1 MSLMLKL
8 SAIALVG
15 TSLIAATNAEVEAFL
30 TKQISANPS
39 VKTLKVKVVDKKALK
54 SPKGWDAM
62 VLNLKA
68 TVKQGKSERPIT
80 QRMVY
85 FVSGD
90 YLTSDLTNIK
100 TGEQLKNSIAP
111 DFKPEY
117 YKKSNLIYGN
127 ENAEHKV
134 AIFSDPLCPFCRKFV
149 PKAINYMKKYPNKF
163 AVYYY
168 HLPLVS
174 LHPASIALTKAALVA
189 EFQGRKDAVLGMYKT
204 KIGARE
210 KDNQKILDAYNK
222 MIGAKITLKDIAAKE
237 VKKHSA
243 FDMEVAQS
251 MMVNGTPTMFFDGR
265 KDATKA
271 KFRAVKV
278 K

>member
-8 SAIALVG
+8 SAIALLG
-15 TSLIAATNAEVEAFL
+15 TSLFGASNSEVEAFL
-30 TKQISANPS
+30 KKQIGSNPAI
-39 VKTLKVKVVDKKALK
+39 KTLEVKVVDKKPLK
-54 SPKGWDAM
+54 DPKGWDAM
-62 VLNLKA
+62 VINLKA
-68 TVKQGKSERPIT
+68 TVKQGNSERPIT

-85 FVSGD
+85 FVNGD
-90 YLTSDLTNIK
+90 YLTADLTNIK

-111 DFKPEY
+111 DFKPEF

-149 PKAINYMKKYPNKF
+149 PESVNYMKKYPNKF
-163 AVYYY
+163 AIYYY

-174 LHPASIALTKAALVA
+174 LHPAAVALTKAAVA
-189 EFQGRKDAVLGMYKT
+189 AELQGHKNTVLEMYKVEV
-204 KIGARE
+204 GGRE
-210 KDNQKILDAYNK
+210 KDNQKILDAFNK
-222 MIGAKITLKDIAAKE
+222 QLGTKITLKDIETPA
-237 VKKHSA
+237 VKKHAA
-243 FDMEVAQS
+243 FDMDVAQNL
-251 MMVNGTPTMFFDGR
+251 MVNGTPTMFFDGK
-265 KDATKA
+265 KDNTKA

>member
-8 SAIALVG
+8 SAIALLG

-30 TKQISANPS
+30 TKQIGGNPAI
-39 VKTLKVKVVDKKALK
+39 KTLEVKVVDKKALK
-54 SPKGWDAM
+54 SPRGWDA
-62 VLNLKA
+62 VVINLKA
-68 TVKQGKSERPIT
+68 TVKQGGSERPVT

-85 FVSGD
+85 FVSGN

-117 YKKSNLIYGN
+117 YKKSNLVYGN

-149 PKAINYMKKYPNKF
+149 PEAINYMKKYPSKF

-174 LHPASIALTKAALVA
+174 LHPAAVALTKAAVA
-189 EFQGRKDAVLGMYKT
+189 AELEGRKDTVLEMYKVQ
-204 KIGARE
+204 IGGRE
-210 KDNQKILDAYNK
+210 KDNQKILDAFNK
-222 MIGAKITLKDIAAKE
+222 QLGTKITLKDIETPA
-237 VKKHSA
+237 VKKHAA
-243 FDMEVAQS
+243 FDMEVSQS
-251 MMVNGTPTMFFDGR
+251 MMVNGTPTMFFDGK
-265 KDATKA
+265 KDASKA

>member
-15 TSLIAATNAEVEAFL
+15 SSLFAASSAEVETFL
-30 TKQISANPS
+30 KKQIGANPS
-39 VKTLKVKVVDKKALK
+39 IKTLNVKVVDKKALK

-62 VLNLKA
+62 IVNLNA
-68 TVKQGKSERPIT
+68 TVKQGKSERPVT

-111 DFKPEY
+111 DFKPEF
-117 YKKSNLIYGN
+117 YKKENLIFGN
-127 ENAEHKV
+127 VNAEHKV
-134 AIFSDPLCPFCRKFV
+134 AIFSDPLCPFCRRFV
-149 PKAINYMKKYPNKF
+149 PGALEYMKKYPTKF

-168 HLPLVS
+168 HLPLAS
-174 LHPASIALTKAALVA
+174 LHPASVALTKAAVA
-189 EFQGRKDAVLGMYKT
+189 AELEGRQGVTLEMYKVN
-204 KIGARE
+204 INARE
-210 KDNQKILDAYNK
+210 KNEQKIIDAFNK
-222 MIGAKITLKDIAAKE
+222 KLGTKISLKDIHSDA
-237 VKKHSA
+237 VNKHTSS
-243 FDMEVAQS
+243 DMNIAQT
-251 MMVNGTPTMFFDGR
+251 MMVNGTPTMYFDGK
-265 KDATKA
+265 KDASKS
-271 KFRAVKV
+271 KYKAVKV

>member
-8 SAIALVG
+8 SAIALLG
-15 TSLIAATNAEVEAFL
+15 TSLTAATNAEVEAFL
-30 TKQISANPS
+30 TKQIGANPS
-39 VKTLKVKVVDKKALK
+39 VKTLEVKVVDKKALK

-111 DFKPEY
+111 DFKSEY
-117 YKKSNLIYGN
+117 YKESNLIYGN
-127 ENAEHKV
+127 ANAEHKV
-134 AIFSDPLCPFCRKFV
+134 AIFSDPLCPFCRRFV
-149 PKAINYMKKYPNKF
+149 PKAIEYMKKYPSKF
-163 AVYYY
+163 ALYYY

-174 LHPASIALTKAALVA
+174 LHPASVALTKAALVA
-189 EFQGRKDAVLGMYKT
+189 ESQGHKDAVLGMYKVE
-204 KIGARE
+204 IGARE
-210 KDNQKILDAYNK
+210 KDTQKILDAFNK
-222 MIGAKITLKDIAAKE
+222 QLGTKITLKDIEKPAI
-237 VKKHSA
+237 KKHSA
-243 FDMEVAQS
+243 FDMEVAQN
-251 MMVNGTPTMFFDGR
+251 MMVNGTPTMFFDGK

>member
-8 SAIALVG
+8 SAIALLG
-15 TSLIAATNAEVEAFL
+15 TSLAAASNSEVEAFL
-30 TKQISANPS
+30 TKQIGGNPS
-39 VKTLKVKVVDKKALK
+39 IKTLKVKVVDKKALK

-62 VLNLKA
+62 VINLKA

-90 YLTSDLTNIK
+90 YLTTDLTNIK

-111 DFKPEY
+111 DFKAEF

-149 PKAINYMKKYPNKF
+149 PKAIEYMKKYPTKF
-163 AVYYY
+163 AIYYY

-174 LHPASIALTKAALVA
+174 LHPASVALTKAATAAKL
-189 EFQGRKDAVLGMYKT
+189 EGRKETVLEMYKVQ
-204 KIGARE
+204 IGARE
-210 KDNQKILDAYNK
+210 SDNQKILDAFNK
-222 MIGAKITLKDIAAKE
+222 QLGTKITLKDIEASA
-237 VKKHSA
+237 VKKHAA

-251 MMVNGTPTMFFDGR
+251 MMVNGTPTMFFDGK
-265 KDATKA
+265 KDASKA
-271 KFRAVKV
+271 KFKAVKV

>member
-1 MSLMLKL
+1 MLKL
-8 SAIALVG
+8 SAIALLG
-15 TSLIAATNAEVEAFL
+15 SSLFAASSSEVEAFL
-30 TKQISANPS
+30 KKQIGANPS
-39 VKTLKVKVVDKKALK
+39 IKTLDVKVVDKKALK

-62 VLNLKA
+62 VINLKA
-68 TVKQGKSERPIT
+68 TVKQGKSERPIS

-111 DFKPEY
+111 DFKAEF
-117 YKKSNLIYGN
+117 YKKSNLISGN

-134 AIFSDPLCPFCRKFV
+134 AIFSDPLCPFCRNFV
-149 PKAINYMKKYPNKF
+149 PKALEYMKKYPSKF

-168 HLPLVS
+168 HLPLES
-174 LHPASIALTKAALVA
+174 LHPASVTLTKAAVA
-189 EFQGRKDAVLGMYKT
+189 AELEGRQGVVLDMYKVQ
-204 KIGARE
+204 IDARE
-210 KDNQKILDAYNK
+210 KDEQKILDAFNK
-222 MIGAKITLKDIAAKE
+222 KLGTKITIKDI
-237 VKKHSA
+237 HSA
-243 FDMEVAQS
+243 KVKEHTSFDMNVVQT
-251 MMVNGTPTMFFDGR
+251 MMVNGTPTMFFDGK
-265 KDATKA
+265 KDASKA

>member
-1 MSLMLKL
+1 MLKL
-8 SAIALVG
+8 SAIALLG
-15 TSLIAATNAEVEAFL
+15 SSLFAASSSEVEAFL
-30 TKQISANPS
+30 KKQIGANPS
-39 VKTLKVKVVDKKALK
+39 IKTLDVKVVDKKALK

-62 VLNLKA
+62 VINLKA
-68 TVKQGKSERPIT
+68 TVKQGKSERPIS

-111 DFKPEY
+111 DFKAEF

-134 AIFSDPLCPFCRKFV
+134 AIFSDPLCPFCRNFV
-149 PKAINYMKKYPNKF
+149 PKALEYMKKYPSKF

-168 HLPLVS
+168 HLPLES
-174 LHPASIALTKAALVA
+174 LHPASVTLTKAAVA
-189 EFQGRKDAVLGMYKT
+189 AELEGRQGVVLDMYKVQ
-204 KIGARE
+204 IDARE
-210 KDNQKILDAYNK
+210 KDEQKILDAFNK
-222 MIGAKITLKDIAAKE
+222 KLGTKITIKDI
-237 VKKHSA
+237 HSA
-243 FDMEVAQS
+243 KVKEHTSFDMNVVQT
-251 MMVNGTPTMFFDGR
+251 MMVNGTPTMFFDGK
-265 KDATKA
+265 KDASKA

>member
-8 SAIALVG
+8 SAIALIG
-15 TSLIAATNAEVEAFL
+15 TSLVAATNAEVEAFL
-30 TKQISANPS
+30 TKQIGGNPS
-39 VKTLKVKVVDKKALK
+39 IKTLEVKVVDKKALK
-54 SPKGWDAM
+54 SPRGWDAM
-62 VLNLKA
+62 VINLKA
-68 TVKQGKSERPIT
+68 TVKQGNSERPIT

-90 YLTSDLTNIK
+90 YLTADLTNIK

-111 DFKPEY
+111 DFKPEF
-117 YKKSNLIYGN
+117 YKKSNLVYGN
-127 ENAEHKV
+127 ENAKHKV

-149 PKAINYMKKYPNKF
+149 PEAINYMKKYPSEF

-174 LHPASIALTKAALVA
+174 LHPAAVALTKAAVA
-189 EFQGRKDAVLGMYKT
+189 AELEGRKDTVLEMYKVQ
-204 KIGARE
+204 IGGRE
-210 KDNQKILDAYNK
+210 KDNQKILDAFNK
-222 MIGAKITLKDIAAKE
+222 QLGTKITLKDIETPA
-237 VKKHSA
+237 VKKHAA
-243 FDMEVAQS
+243 FDMEVAQN
-251 MMVNGTPTMFFDGR
+251 MMVNGTPTMFFDGK
-265 KDATKA
+265 KDASKA